1 VRHRVGGDSAGGETS
16 RVADAESAGDAPN
29 HADSAAPG
37 RSLAAITARAI
48 IGWAC
53 LATVLVTAIGFLLVS
68 ARAEQRA
75 VRELVNYV
83 DQRGRAESLIFRRAE
98 ANLLSFRERFLEL
111 YNDPAAFQD
120 ARFEDYF
127 FEDDAGAIRLRP
139 QYFTGHRGE
148 DGVIR
153 RGTSGFMGRNR
164 PPLTDELKRRLII
177 AYELADRYGPGW
189 IGQFANFHVSLPEN
203 ALINHWP
210 EEPWGLSADP
220 ELIMTNGAVIRATL
234 QAENPERRPVWSGL
248 YYDLTAGEWAITYQ
262 LPVDQ
267 DGRHLVNPSHDVL
280 LDDLLARLETD
291 HPFGGRNL
299 ILAPNGDL
307 IAQPERMDEIR
318 KHQGVLNVAS
328 MGDPDLAS
336 IHEALSARGAEA
348 GPRTRF
354 AEIESLDSYIV
365 FTRIDGPGWW
375 FVSIYPRSLLRGIA
389 HESAAILLVLG
400 LVISMLITLVV
411 LAVLRTRVAD
421 PIAHLTHAS
430 ERIAAG
436 DHAAV
441 ASGEIS
447 LAVDRADEI
456 GILARS
462 FRAMARQIGE
472 ANEHLEQ
479 TVAARTLELQLANR
493 QLEKLSLRDS
503 LTGAFNRR
511 AFDEDIAE
519 VVSRAD
525 ALDRRFG
532 LLLCD
537 LDHFKPYN
545 DAYGHIAGDQVLSLI
560 ISTMTQCVPM
570 SRVYR
575 YGGEEI
581 AVILDPEE
589 LDCATAGLQIVRRIA
604 ALRIPHRGSP
614 FGIVT
619 LSAGLAYTSPGLSA
633 QALIERADTE
643 LYRAKSGGRNRISVR
658 EPEGDDA
665 GVLSGAA

>member
-1 VRHRVGGDSAGGETS
+1 
-16 RVADAESAGDAPN
+16 
-29 HADSAAPG
+29 
-37 RSLAAITARAI
+37 
-48 IGWAC
+48 
-53 LATVLVTAIGFLLVS
+53 
-68 ARAEQRA
+68 
-75 VRELVNYV
+75 
-83 DQRGRAESLIFRRAE
+83 
-98 ANLLSFRERFLEL
+98 
-111 YNDPAAFQD
+111 
-120 ARFEDYF
+120 
-127 FEDDAGAIRLRP
+127 
-139 QYFTGHRGE
+139 
-148 DGVIR
+148 
-153 RGTSGFMGRNR
+153 
-164 PPLTDELKRRLII
+164 
-177 AYELADRYGPGW
+177 
-189 IGQFANFHVSLPEN
+189 
-203 ALINHWP
+203 
-210 EEPWGLSADP
+210 
-220 ELIMTNGAVIRATL
+220 
-234 QAENPERRPVWSGL
+234 
-248 YYDLTAGEWAITYQ
+248 
-262 LPVDQ
+262 
-267 DGRHLVNPSHDVL
+267 
-280 LDDLLARLETD
+280 
-291 HPFGGRNL
+291 
-299 ILAPNGDL
+299 
-307 IAQPERMDEIR
+307 
-318 KHQGVLNVAS
+318 
-328 MGDPDLAS
+328 
-336 IHEALSARGAEA
+336 
-348 GPRTRF
+348 
-354 AEIESLDSYIV
+354 
-365 FTRIDGPGWW
+365 
-375 FVSIYPRSLLRGIA
+375 
-389 HESAAILLVLG
+389 
-400 LVISMLITLVV
+400 
-411 LAVLRTRVAD
+411 
-421 PIAHLTHAS
+421 
-430 ERIAAG
+430 
-436 DHAAV
+436 
-441 ASGEIS
+441 
-447 LAVDRADEI
+447 
-456 GILARS
+456 
-462 FRAMARQIGE
+462 MARQIGE